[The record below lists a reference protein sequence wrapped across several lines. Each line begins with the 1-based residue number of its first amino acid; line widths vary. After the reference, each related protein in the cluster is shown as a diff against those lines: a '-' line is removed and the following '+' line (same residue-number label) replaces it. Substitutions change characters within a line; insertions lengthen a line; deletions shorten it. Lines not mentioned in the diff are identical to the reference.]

1 MINQIMI
8 NFIQVNCIFW
18 EGILFYLTKDN
29 KHVVERIILVKIQN
43 ISSLFEF
50 EPWMCVFIFLWF
62 LFF

>member
-8 NFIQVNCIFW
+8 NFIQVNCILW

-43 ISSLFEF
+43 ISSWFEF
-50 EPWMCVFIFLWF
+50 EP
-62 LFF
+62 